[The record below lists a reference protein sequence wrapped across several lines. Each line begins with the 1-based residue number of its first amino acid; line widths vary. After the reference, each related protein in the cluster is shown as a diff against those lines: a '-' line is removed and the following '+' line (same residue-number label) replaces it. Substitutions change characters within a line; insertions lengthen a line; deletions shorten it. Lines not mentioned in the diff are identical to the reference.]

1 MAKTKLK
8 HFAELLTFPN
18 VFQLAKEMK
27 GKWNKDYFKNERTI
41 TLELGC
47 GRGEY
52 TLGMAAIFPERNF
65 IGVDIKGARLWRGGK
80 TALEKQ
86 MSNVA
91 FLRTQI
97 DHLTEYFEPGEA
109 QELWITFPD
118 PYPRKSDA
126 KRRLTSPK
134 YLEVYKQ
141 VLQPG
146 GMIHLKTDDGNF
158 YEYTLQIINEQRLNL
173 IAGTED
179 LYSSGMTD
187 EILSLKTYYEKIHLS
202 EGKKIKYARFSLT

>member
-1 MAKTKLK
+1 MPKSKLK
-8 HFAELLTFPN
+8 HIAELLTFPN
-18 VFQLAKEMK
+18 VFQLTKEMK
-27 GKWNKDYFKNERTI
+27 GRWNKEYFKNENPI

-52 TLGMAAIFPERNF
+52 TLGLAEHFPERNF

-80 TALEKQ
+80 TALERQ
-86 MSNVA
+86 MNNVA
-91 FLRTQI
+91 FLRIQI
-97 DHLTEYFEPGEA
+97 DHLTEYFEPGEIH
-109 QELWITFPD
+109 ESWITFPD

-134 YLEVYKQ
+134 YIDVYRQ

-146 GMIHLKTDDGNF
+146 GIVHFKTDDTNL
-158 YEYTLQIINEQRLNL
+158 YEYTLQVINEQALSL
-173 IAGTED
+173 ITKTDD
-179 LYSSGMTD
+179 LYSSGLED

-202 EGKKIKYARFSLT
+202 EGKKIKYVKFRL

>member
-1 MAKTKLK
+1 MPKSKLK

-18 VFQLAKEMK
+18 VFQLTKEMK
-27 GKWNKDYFKNERTI
+27 GNWNKVYFKNDNPV

-86 MSNVA
+86 MNNVA

-97 DHLTEYFEPGEA
+97 DHLMEYFEPEEV
-109 QELWITFPD
+109 QEIWITFPD
-118 PYPRKSDA
+118 PYPRKSDT

-134 YLEVYKQ
+134 YLNVYKQ
-141 VLQPG
+141 VLQSG
-146 GMIHLKTDDGNF
+146 GAIHFKTDDTHL
-158 YEYTLQIINEQRLNL
+158 YEYSLQVINELSLNL
-173 IAGTED
+173 IAVTDD
-179 LYSSGMTD
+179 LYASNLAD
-187 EILSLKTYYEKIHLS
+187 EVLSLKTYYEKIHLS
-202 EGKKIKYARFSLT
+202 DGKKIKYIKFRL